1 MQRAPPTPTQPVP
14 RTGSVARSDRMGMG
28 PIPEIRHTRN
38 GSSGTHPMSPAEY
51 VEQSSPILARRHDY
65 DVQSMEASLK
75 SPRGPVANIIAPPI
89 VTVRSEFPTLTRSRT
104 QQSLTCLITVEVSEP
119 AWRNETGPISAVP
132 TLIGGS
138 EYGSSLRSPPM
149 PVIRPHSDGSQLE
162 SAEEL
167 ERITAEL
174 HNRVENW
181 HGLDLSR
188 YVSNP
193 LGPIYAA

>member
-1 MQRAPPTPTQPVP
+1 
-14 RTGSVARSDRMGMG
+14 MG

-38 GSSGTHPMSPAEY
+38 GSNGAHPLSPADY
-51 VEQSSPILARRHDY
+51 VELSSPILARRHDY

-75 SPRGPVANIIAPPI
+75 SPRGIIAHQIAPPV

-104 QQSLTCLITVEVSEP
+104 QQSLTCLITVEVNEP
-119 AWRNETGPISAVP
+119 AWRNENGPMSAVP

-138 EYGSSLRSPPM
+138 EYGSSMRSPPL
-149 PVIRPHSDGSQLE
+149 PVVRPQSDTSQLE

-167 ERITAEL
+167 ERITNEL

-188 YVSNP
+188 CVLKSYRPDLCGLDPRTFV
-193 LGPIYAA
+193 GI